1 MKQLAVNSSANTPI
15 APSLILG
22 RWAVAAIF
30 FFNGFT
36 IANWVVRIPD
46 VSQALNLST
55 GTLGLVLLA
64 SAVGALV
71 SMPMVGRLC
80 VQFGSRRLTL
90 LCSLGFAISTI
101 FLALSPNVGLLV
113 FTLFI
118 WGASNAGLD
127 VAMNT
132 QGTTI
137 EQGFERPILSSF
149 HALWSVGSLL
159 GAAIGGVLAGFDL
172 AAGLHLVLIG
182 VLSLIAFFV
191 LSRYLITDP
200 QPMETQSQPKLK
212 LSSGLM
218 ALGAIAFCALLG
230 EGAIADWGALY
241 LKNSL
246 GADAGL
252 AAAGFVA
259 FQFCMA
265 IFRFIGDQL
274 RLRLGDARVLLIS
287 GLVATFGMILA
298 ITPNL
303 VWTTIIGF
311 GFVGAGFAVI
321 FPAALGLV
329 SKLEQGSSGPAIA
342 WVSSIAYSGFLVGPP
357 FIGLLSEVVSL
368 RFGLLAVL
376 LAGVTIAVLSKSVKP
391 I

>member
-159 GAAIGGVLAGFDL
+159 GAAIGGVLASFGL

-287 GLVATFGMILA
+287 GLVATFGMVLA

>member
-159 GAAIGGVLAGFDL
+159 GAAIGGVLASFGL

-265 IFRFIGDQL
+265 IFRFTGDQL

-287 GLVATFGMILA
+287 GLVATFGMVLA

>member
-1 MKQLAVNSSANTPI
+1 MNSSTNTPI
-15 APSLILG
+15 APTLILG

-159 GAAIGGVLAGFDL
+159 GAAIGGVLASFGL

-182 VLSLIAFFV
+182 LLSLIAFFV
-191 LSRYLITDP
+191 LSRFLIADI
-200 QPMETQSQPKLK
+200 QPTQTQSQPKLK

-265 IFRFIGDQL
+265 IFRFTGDQL

-287 GLVATFGMILA
+287 GLVATFGMVLA
-298 ITPNL
+298 VTPNL

-376 LAGVTIAVLSKSVKP
+376 LAGAVIAVLSKSVKP

>member
-1 MKQLAVNSSANTPI
+1 
-15 APSLILG
+15 
-22 RWAVAAIF
+22 AVAAIF
-30 FFNGFT
+30 FVNGFT

-46 VSQALNLST
+46 ISSALNLST
-55 GTLGLVLLA
+55 GALGLVLLA
-64 SAVGALV
+64 SAVGALG
-71 SMPMVGRLC
+71 SMPLVGRLC
-80 VQFGSRRLTL
+80 VQFGSKRLTL
-90 LCSLGFAISTI
+90 LCSLGFAFSTM
-101 FLALSPNVGLLV
+101 FLALAPHVSLLV
-113 FTLFI
+113 LTLFI
-118 WGASNAGLD
+118 WGATNAGLD

-137 EQGFERPILSSF
+137 EQGFKRPILSSF
-149 HALWSVGSLL
+149 HALWSVGSLI
-159 GAAIGGVLAGFDL
+159 GAAIGGVLARFGF

-182 VLSLIAFFV
+182 SIGMVAFFV
-191 LSRYLITDP
+191 LARYLVADAQT
-200 QPMETQSQPKLK
+200 QETQSKPKLK
-212 LSSGLM
+212 LSTGLM

-259 FQFCMA
+259 FGFCMA

-274 RLRLGDARVLLIS
+274 RLRFGDARVVLLS
-287 GLVATFGMILA
+287 GMVATFGMILA
-298 ITPNL
+298 VLPSQI
-303 VWTTIIGF
+303 WTTIIGF

-329 SKLEQGSSGPAIA
+329 SRLEQGSSGPAIA
-342 WVSSIAYSGFLVGPP
+342 WVSSVAYSGFLIGPP
-357 FIGLLSEVVSL
+357 LIGLLSEVISL
-368 RFGLLAVL
+368 RFGLLVVL
-376 LAGVTIAVLSKSVKP
+376 LAGVTIAVLSKLVKQ

>member
-159 GAAIGGVLAGFDL
+159 GAAIGGVLASFGL